1 MAFELLRRST
11 AGIRRA
17 ADVRFAGMTVQITA
31 GQFHA
36 ADGVEDWRC
45 LYHVVS
51 AHFPTGSLAKG
62 IALVDEIGRIVG
74 GAEQQYLNV
83 DLRNAGVTVSLGLRD
98 IALARRI
105 SAAAKELNVPADP
118 TAVQLVNVT
127 LDALVGA
134 DVLPFWRALL
144 GYDQIGDDY
153 LFDPSRRGPGLRVQ
167 QMDAARPQRNH
178 LDVAVPHDQA
188 EARIAAALAAGG
200 HLVSDA
206 HAPMWWVLA
215 NAEGN
220 EACVATWVGRE
231 SRTCSVDNTPCGV
244 STIWHQRHIQ

>member
-1 MAFELLRRST
+1 
-11 AGIRRA
+11 
-17 ADVRFAGMTVQITA
+17 MTVQITA

-36 ADGVEDWRC
+36 ADGVADWRC

-51 AHFPTGSLAKG
+51 AYFRTGSLARG
-62 IALVDEIGRIVG
+62 AALVAEIVRLAD
-74 GAEQQYLNV
+74 GAEQRYLNL
-83 DLRNAGVTVSLGLRD
+83 DLRCAGVTVTLSRRD

-105 SAAAKELNVPADP
+105 SAAARALDVPADP
-118 TAVQLVNVT
+118 TAVQLINVT

-153 LFDPSRRGPGLRVQ
+153 LADPARRGPGLGLQ
-167 QMDAARPQRNH
+167 QMNAARSPRNRMH

-188 EARIAAALAAGG
+188 EARVAAALAAGG
-200 HLVSDA
+200 RLVSDA

-215 NAEGN
+215 DVEGN

-231 SRTCSVDNTPCGV
+231 
-244 STIWHQRHIQ
+244 

>member
-1 MAFELLRRST
+1 MAFELLPTFDRV
-11 AGIRRA
+11 GIRRA
-17 ADVRFAGMTVQITA
+17 VAVRFASMTEQITA

-51 AHFPTGSLAKG
+51 AHFRTGSLARG
-62 IALVDEIGRIVG
+62 IALVDEIGRLAG

-83 DLRNAGVTVSLGLRD
+83 DLRYAGVTVSLGLRD
-98 IALARRI
+98 IALAQRI
-105 SAAAKELNVPADP
+105 SAAAKDLDIPADP

-144 GYDQIGDDY
+144 GYRQIGDDY
-153 LFDPSRRGPGLRVQ
+153 LFDPSRRGPGFGLQ
-167 QMDAARPQRNH
+167 HMDAARLQRNRMH

-188 EARIAAALAAGG
+188 GARITAALAAGG

-215 NAEGN
+215 DAEGN

-231 SRTCSVDNTPCGV
+231 
-244 STIWHQRHIQ
+244 

>member
-1 MAFELLRRST
+1 
-11 AGIRRA
+11 
-17 ADVRFAGMTVQITA
+17 MTEQITA

-36 ADGVEDWRC
+36 ADHVGDWRS

-51 AHFPTGSLAKG
+51 AHFRTGSLAKG
-62 IALVDEIGRIVG
+62 IALVDEIGRLAG
-74 GAEQQYLNV
+74 EAEEQYLTV
-83 DLRNAGVTVSLGLRD
+83 DLRSAGVTVSLGLRD

-105 SAAAKELNVPADP
+105 SAVAEELEIPADP
-118 TAVQLVNVT
+118 TVVQVVNVT
-127 LDALVGA
+127 VDALVGA

-144 GYDQIGDDY
+144 GYGQIGDDY
-153 LFDPSRRGPGLRVQ
+153 LFDPLRRGPGFGLQ
-167 QMDAARPQRNH
+167 QMDAARPQRNRMH

-188 EARIAAALAAGG
+188 EARISAALAAGG

-215 NAEGN
+215 DAEGN

-231 SRTCSVDNTPCGV
+231 
-244 STIWHQRHIQ
+244 

>member
-1 MAFELLRRST
+1 
-11 AGIRRA
+11 
-17 ADVRFAGMTVQITA
+17 MTEQITA

-36 ADGVEDWRC
+36 ADGIEDWRS
-45 LYHVVS
+45 LYHLVS
-51 AHFPTGSLAKG
+51 AHFRTGSLTKG
-62 IALVDEIGRIVG
+62 IALVDAIGRIAGQV
-74 GAEQQYLNV
+74 EQEYVNI
-83 DLRNAGVTVSLGLRD
+83 DLRYAGVTVSLSRRD
-98 IALARRI
+98 VVLARRI
-105 SAAAKELNVPADP
+105 SAAAKELDILADP

-144 GYDQIGDDY
+144 GYRQIGDDY
-153 LFDPSRRGPGLRVQ
+153 LFDPHRRGPGFGLQ
-167 QMDAARPQRNH
+167 PMDAARPQRNRIH

-200 HLVSDA
+200 HLVSDE

-215 NAEGN
+215 DAEGN

-231 SRTCSVDNTPCGV
+231 
-244 STIWHQRHIQ
+244 